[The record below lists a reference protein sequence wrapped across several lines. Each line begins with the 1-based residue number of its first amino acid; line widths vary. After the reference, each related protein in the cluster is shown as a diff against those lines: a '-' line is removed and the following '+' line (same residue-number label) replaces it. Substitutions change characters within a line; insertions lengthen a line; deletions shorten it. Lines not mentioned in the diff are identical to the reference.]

1 MSQQTETPPASVQP
15 MPPIQTLRPA
25 HCRQRFCSP
34 RLLTEQLKQTCLP
47 QAPQAESST
56 APLPSTS
63 ISSPPLPPARRP
75 LPQSSHS
82 VGSSTGGVSM
92 PGDELTE
99 LGSEP
104 MLQKRCSDCWL
115 FNGNDDGNDDATTGC
130 SGAAAIGVS
139 WGWNC

>member
-1 MSQQTETPPASVQP
+1 MFQQTETPPASVQP

-25 HCRQRFCSP
+25 HCKQRFCSP

-47 QAPQAESST
+47 QAPQAVCS
-56 APLPSTS
+56 AALLLSTS
-63 ISSPPLPPARRP
+63 ISSASASLSPARRA

-92 PGDELTE
+92 PGDELAE

-115 FNGNDDGNDDATTGC
+115 LDGNDAATTGC
-130 SGAAAIGVS
+130 SGAAAIGAACE
-139 WGWNC
+139 GNC